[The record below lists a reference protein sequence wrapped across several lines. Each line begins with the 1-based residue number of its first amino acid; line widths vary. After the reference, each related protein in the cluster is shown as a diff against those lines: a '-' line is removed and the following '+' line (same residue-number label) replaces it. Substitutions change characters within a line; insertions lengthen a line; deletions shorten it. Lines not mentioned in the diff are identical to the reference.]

1 MLPEKPEPI
10 TTTSNLDTWKYLLLH
25 LLNFPLHS
33 TPIIQQ
39 PQTDKALSMIVTI
52 DGPAGAGKSSVAR
65 DLSQEL
71 GFSFLDTGAM
81 YRCVTLACLRRR
93 IPLEDA
99 ESVARTAVELQIDLR
114 DDSVWMDGEDVS
126 IAIRNPEVTR
136 AIKAIAD
143 NLQVR
148 AAMVQAQ
155 RRWVQGKDVVT
166 EGRDQGTVAFPD
178 APCKIFLT
186 ASPEER
192 ARRRLKQLLD
202 AGIDAD
208 YDEILRSQ
216 QERDQNDMT
225 RPTGGLRPAS
235 NAITVTTDG
244 MKESEVLQKLLE
256 IVRER
261 ITQ

>member
-1 MLPEKPEPI
+1 
-10 TTTSNLDTWKYLLLH
+10 
-25 LLNFPLHS
+25 
-33 TPIIQQ
+33 
-39 PQTDKALSMIVTI
+39 
-52 DGPAGAGKSSVAR
+52 
-65 DLSQEL
+65 
-71 GFSFLDTGAM
+71 
-81 YRCVTLACLRRR
+81 
-93 IPLEDA
+93 
-99 ESVARTAVELQIDLR
+99 
-114 DDSVWMDGEDVS
+114 
-126 IAIRNPEVTR
+126 
-136 AIKAIAD
+136 
-143 NLQVR
+143 
-148 AAMVQAQ
+148 MVQAQ
-155 RRWVQGKDVVT
+155 RRWVQGRDVVT

-216 QERDQNDMT
+216 QERDENDMT

-244 MKESEVLQKLLE
+244 MKESDVLQKLLE